1 MNMSK
6 VPKLRFKEFSG
17 EWEKKKF
24 GEIANKIMYG
34 IASSAIVY
42 DGKNKYLRITDIEE
56 SSRTFVPNP
65 LTSPDGIIEDKY
77 KLVEGDI
84 VFTRTGASVGK
95 SYLYNS
101 EDGNLIFAGFLIK
114 AHIEKA
120 NPYFIFALTFRENY
134 NRWVQTMSMRS
145 GQPGLNAE
153 EYKLFSFNLP
163 SLVEQQEIASF
174 FSTVDSRINQLTRKK
189 ELLEQ
194 YKKGVMQK
202 IFSQELRFKADDGSE
217 FLEWKE
223 NRLGDF
229 LILTLRVIPTPK
241 ENYLSIGVRSHGK
254 GTFQKPD
261 SDPEKISMDKLYQV
275 QENDLI
281 VSITFA
287 WEGAIAIVK
296 KEDENGLVSHRFPTY
311 LFNEKLTTH
320 KFFKYVITQ
329 KSFRLML
336 ELISPGGAGRNRVM
350 SKKDFLNL
358 TWLMPSLEEQ
368 IKIANFFSAIDTKI
382 DFATKQLEEV
392 KQFKKG
398 LLQQMF
404 V

>member
-1 MNMSK
+1 MSK

-17 EWEKKKF
+17 EWGKKKF

-77 KLVEGDI
+77 KLVDGDI

-120 NPYFIFALTFRENY
+120 NLYFIFTLTFRENY

-163 SLVEQQEIASF
+163 SLVEQQKIASF
-174 FSTVDSRINQLTRKK
+174 LSTVDTKINQLTRKK

-194 YKKGVMQK
+194 YKKGMMQK
-202 IFSQELRFKADDGSE
+202 IFSKELRFKADDGSE
-217 FLEWKE
+217 FSEWEEKSGGE
-223 NRLGDF
+223 LF
-229 LILTLRVIPTPK
+229 
-241 ENYLSIGVRSHGK
+241 ESIS
-254 GTFQKPD
+254 
-261 SDPEKISMDKLYQV
+261 
-275 QENDLI
+275 N
-281 VSITFA
+281 
-287 WEGAIAIVK
+287 
-296 KEDENGLVSHRFPTY
+296 
-311 LFNEKLTTH
+311 
-320 KFFKYVITQ
+320 
-329 KSFRLML
+329 
-336 ELISPGGAGRNRVM
+336 
-350 SKKDFLNL
+350 
-358 TWLMPSLEEQ
+358 
-368 IKIANFFSAIDTKI
+368 
-382 DFATKQLEEV
+382 
-392 KQFKKG
+392 
-398 LLQQMF
+398 
-404 V
+404 